1 MMQKWMCLGA
11 MIVAGLTLI
20 LCLMDLIIGKPFGG
34 GPYMVADIGAIL
46 AAGTT
51 AYLGFNAW
59 QDVK

>member
-1 MMQKWMCLGA
+1 MQKWMCLGA

-20 LCLMDLIIGKPFGG
+20 LCLMDLVMGKPFGG
-34 GPYMVADIGAIL
+34 GPYLIADIGGAL

-51 AYLGFNAW
+51 AYLAFNAY